1 MYANTFSLLFFLACV
16 NLACVKR
23 RKCRGFSL
31 RRGEIHHVLFPFYS
45 FRIVNRKIMENA
57 RCRHFSA
64 SFLPSG
70 KRDSSY
76 EKKQTP
82 EQNTFAFLL
91 CRGRKK
97 MSKSLKKQDCSEMR
111 DNDGLRF
118 MPEALNLFFRKI
130 KHRSNLLVAFPLL
143 FLLFQKGTIKSEG
156 VGFHRT
162 ALLLKRAA
170 RPLILV
176 KTYLILGRVI
186 AELILQEIIQIF
198 LRKNNSRFFSA
209 KKCVNL

>member
-1 MYANTFSLLFFLACV
+1 
-16 NLACVKR
+16 
-23 RKCRGFSL
+23 
-31 RRGEIHHVLFPFYS
+31 
-45 FRIVNRKIMENA
+45 
-57 RCRHFSA
+57 
-64 SFLPSG
+64 
-70 KRDSSY
+70 
-76 EKKQTP
+76 
-82 EQNTFAFLL
+82 
-91 CRGRKK
+91 
-97 MSKSLKKQDCSEMR
+97 MR